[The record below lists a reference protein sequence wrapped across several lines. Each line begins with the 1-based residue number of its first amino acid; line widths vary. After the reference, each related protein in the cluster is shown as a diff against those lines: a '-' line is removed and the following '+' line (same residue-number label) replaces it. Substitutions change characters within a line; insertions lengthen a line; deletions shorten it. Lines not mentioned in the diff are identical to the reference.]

1 MLNSAFC
8 PHVGMPVCVHSNGQ
22 LAGLEKDELGK
33 AVSMCYYLLAAI
45 RIGNHL

>member
-1 MLNSAFC
+1 MGSEHDAPLLQCAALR
-8 PHVGMPVCVHSNGQ
+8 GAGR